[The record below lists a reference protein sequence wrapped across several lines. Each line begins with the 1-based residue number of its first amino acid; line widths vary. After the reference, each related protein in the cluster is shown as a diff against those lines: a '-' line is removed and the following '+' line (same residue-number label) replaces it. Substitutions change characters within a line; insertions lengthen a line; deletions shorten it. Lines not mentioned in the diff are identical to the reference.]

1 MTEPIR
7 VLIADDHPLFRDGLT
22 ALLTDGPDT
31 ELAGA
36 ATSGTEAVE
45 LARETQPNVVVMD
58 LHMPG
63 LNGIEATRRI
73 VADSPHITVLVLT
86 MFDDDDSIFSALRA
100 GARGYLLKGADQ
112 EQIRAA
118 IQAAANG
125 EIIFGTQLAARML
138 AYFTAPTAPP
148 PVFPQLTDRE
158 REVLDLVAQG
168 RANPAIAAKLG
179 LSQKTVRNHVS
190 NILTKLQ
197 VADRAQAIVQARD
210 AGLGHQSRV
219 LGTSAGRIATRPAGI
234 SRLRRDPCLM
244 TTGHLLPD
252 AGITTRKP
260 APPHPCAGPGTWFP
274 ALIQAGSMARHS

>member
-1 MTEPIR
+1 MTDPIR

-22 ALLTDGPDT
+22 AMLQTGDDT
-31 ELAGA
+31 ELTGA
-36 ATSGTEAVE
+36 ATDGLQAVE
-45 LARETQPNVVVMD
+45 LALHSQPDVVVMD

-63 LNGIEATRRI
+63 MDGIEATRRI
-73 VADSPHITVLVLT
+73 VADSPHIAVLVLT
-86 MFDDDDSIFSALRA
+86 MFDDDESVFSALRA

-118 IQAAANG
+118 VQAAANG

-138 AYFTAPTAPP
+138 AYFTTPASAPA

-168 RANPAIAAKLG
+168 RANPVIATRLG

-219 LGTSAGRIATRPAGI
+219 
-234 SRLRRDPCLM
+234 
-244 TTGHLLPD
+244 
-252 AGITTRKP
+252 
-260 APPHPCAGPGTWFP
+260 
-274 ALIQAGSMARHS
+274 

>member
-7 VLIADDHPLFRDGLT
+7 VLIADDHPLFRDGLS
-22 ALLTDGPDT
+22 ALLADGPDT
-31 ELAGA
+31 ELAGT
-36 ATSGTEAVE
+36 ATSGTEAVD
-45 LARETQPNVVVMD
+45 LAIAIQPDVIVMD

-73 VADSPHITVLVLT
+73 VADSPHIAVLVLT

-118 IQAAANG
+118 IRAAANG

-138 AYFTAPTAPP
+138 AYFTAGATAPP
-148 PVFPQLTDRE
+148 QVFPQLTDRE

-168 RANPAIAAKLG
+168 RANAAIAAKLG

-210 AGLGHQSRV
+210 AGLGRQSR
-219 LGTSAGRIATRPAGI
+219 A
-234 SRLRRDPCLM
+234 
-244 TTGHLLPD
+244 
-252 AGITTRKP
+252 
-260 APPHPCAGPGTWFP
+260 
-274 ALIQAGSMARHS
+274 

>member
-1 MTEPIR
+1 MTETIR
-7 VLIADDHPLFRDGLT
+7 VLIADDHPLFRDGLS

-31 ELAGA
+31 ELAGV
-36 ATSGTEAVE
+36 ATSGSEAVD
-45 LARETQPNVVVMD
+45 LAIATQPDVIVMD

-73 VADSPHITVLVLT
+73 VADSPHIAVLVLT

-118 IQAAANG
+118 IRAASNG

-138 AYFTAPTAPP
+138 AYFTAGATAPP
-148 PVFPQLTDRE
+148 QVFPQLTERE

-168 RANPAIAAKLG
+168 RANQAIAARLG

-210 AGLGHQSRV
+210 AGLGQRSWV
-219 LGTSAGRIATRPAGI
+219 
-234 SRLRRDPCLM
+234 
-244 TTGHLLPD
+244 
-252 AGITTRKP
+252 
-260 APPHPCAGPGTWFP
+260 
-274 ALIQAGSMARHS
+274 

>member
-1 MTEPIR
+1 MTDMIR
-7 VLIADDHPLFRDGLT
+7 VLIADDHPLFRDGLS
-22 ALLTDGPDT
+22 AMLTDAPDT
-31 ELAGA
+31 ELVGA
-36 ATSGTEAVE
+36 ASSGTEAVDM
-45 LARETQPNVVVMD
+45 ARETQPDVVVMD
-58 LHMPG
+58 LNMPG
-63 LNGIEATRRI
+63 LHGIEATRRI

-118 IQAAANG
+118 IGAAASG
-125 EIIFGTQLAARML
+125 EIIFGTELAARVL
-138 AYFTAPTAPP
+138 AYFTAGPSAPP

-210 AGLGHQSRV
+210 AGLGQQSRV
-219 LGTSAGRIATRPAGI
+219 
-234 SRLRRDPCLM
+234 
-244 TTGHLLPD
+244 
-252 AGITTRKP
+252 
-260 APPHPCAGPGTWFP
+260 
-274 ALIQAGSMARHS
+274 

>member
-7 VLIADDHPLFRDGLT
+7 VLIADDHPLFRDGLS
-22 ALLTDGPDT
+22 ALVDEGPDT
-31 ELAGA
+31 ELVGT
-36 ATSGTEAVE
+36 ATTGTEAVD
-45 LARETQPNVVVMD
+45 LAIATQPDVIVMD

-118 IQAAANG
+118 IRAAANG

-138 AYFTAPTAPP
+138 AYFTASATAPP
-148 PVFPQLTDRE
+148 QVFPQLTDRE

-168 RANPAIAAKLG
+168 RANAAIAARLG

-210 AGLGHQSRV
+210 AGLGRQSRV
-219 LGTSAGRIATRPAGI
+219 
-234 SRLRRDPCLM
+234 
-244 TTGHLLPD
+244 
-252 AGITTRKP
+252 
-260 APPHPCAGPGTWFP
+260 
-274 ALIQAGSMARHS
+274 

>member
-1 MTEPIR
+1 MTGPVR

-22 ALLTDGPDT
+22 ALLTEGPDT
-31 ELAGA
+31 ELTGA
-36 ATSGTEAVE
+36 ATTGIEAVD
-45 LARETQPNVVVMD
+45 LARETQPDVVVMD

-73 VADSPHITVLVLT
+73 VADSPHIAVLVLT

-118 IQAAANG
+118 IRAAANG

-138 AYFTAPTAPP
+138 AYFSGGASAPP
-148 PVFPQLTDRE
+148 QVFPQLTERE

-168 RANPAIAAKLG
+168 RANTAIAAKLG

-210 AGLGHQSRV
+210 AGLGQRSRV
-219 LGTSAGRIATRPAGI
+219 
-234 SRLRRDPCLM
+234 
-244 TTGHLLPD
+244 
-252 AGITTRKP
+252 
-260 APPHPCAGPGTWFP
+260 
-274 ALIQAGSMARHS
+274 

>member
-7 VLIADDHPLFRDGLT
+7 VLIADDHPLFLDGLT

-31 ELAGA
+31 ELVGA

-45 LARETQPNVVVMD
+45 LARETQPDVVVMD
-58 LHMPG
+58 VHMPG

-73 VADSPHITVLVLT
+73 VADSPHIAVLVLT

-112 EQIRAA
+112 EQIRTA
-118 IQAAANG
+118 IQAAASG
-125 EIIFGTQLAARML
+125 EIIFGTHLAARML
-138 AYFTAPTAPP
+138 SYFTAPTAPP
-148 PVFPQLTDRE
+148 QVFPQLTDRE

-168 RANPAIAAKLG
+168 RANPVIAAKLS
-179 LSQKTVRNHVS
+179 LSEKTVRNHVS

-210 AGLGHQSRV
+210 AGLGQQSR
-219 LGTSAGRIATRPAGI
+219 T
-234 SRLRRDPCLM
+234 
-244 TTGHLLPD
+244 
-252 AGITTRKP
+252 
-260 APPHPCAGPGTWFP
+260 
-274 ALIQAGSMARHS
+274 